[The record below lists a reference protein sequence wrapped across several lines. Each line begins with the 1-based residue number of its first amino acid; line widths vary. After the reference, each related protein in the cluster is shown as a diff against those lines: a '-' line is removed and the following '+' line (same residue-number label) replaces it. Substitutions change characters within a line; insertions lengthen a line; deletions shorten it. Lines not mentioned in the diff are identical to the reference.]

1 MKATERAGR
10 TTESPIR
17 CPRCGAAMNRHAEK
31 VDTRVS
37 AGDAGFEPAL
47 GGALAAIHTCPMCRH
62 VEETRAV
69 RR

>member
-1 MKATERAGR
+1 MKAKERSGG
-10 TTESPIR
+10 TPESPVP
-17 CPRCGAAMNRHAEK
+17 CPSCGAAMNTHAEK

-47 GGALAAIHTCPMCRH
+47 GGALAAIHTCPMCRY

-69 RR
+69 RG